1 MGDALL
7 VAVADMVDRA
17 TPTGDDAIAARLGGD
32 EFGILLVGD
41 QAPRV
46 AEVARALRS
55 RLLAAPS
62 VGGVVTVSASVGVG
76 SATAGSGLAQA
87 LVEAD
92 RALYEDKRLR
102 GVGRG

>member
-7 VAVADMVDRA
+7 VAVANMVA
-17 TPTGDDAIAARLGGD
+17 GVTPTSDDAIAARLGGD

-46 AEVARALRS
+46 AEVARALQS

-62 VGGVVTVSASVGVG
+62 VGGAIAVSASVGVG
-76 SATAGSGLAQA
+76 SATGGTGLAEA

-92 RALYEDKRLR
+92 RALYEDKRRR
-102 GVGRG
+102 GLSRG